1 MMPAPTRTY
10 RVLSPAK
17 LNLFLH
23 VTGRRQDGYH
33 SLQTLFQLL
42 DWGDEMTFE
51 TTQPSGDVTLRSAV
65 AGVDPEDNLIL
76 RAAALLK
83 AGLLNRNIE
92 PRCGVAITVKK
103 NIPMG
108 GGLGGGSSN
117 AGTTLRILNQLWQSP
132 LNDKQLAQLGLQL
145 GADVPVFTM
154 GRSAWAEGVG
164 EQLKPVDLPEKWY
177 VVINP
182 YCHVSTAEIFSA
194 PELTRDTPAITMSA
208 FFAGQIRN
216 DLQPVV
222 TARYPA
228 VDRALTLLEASAP
241 SMMTGSGAC
250 VFAAFDTEASARV
263 VASAMPSTVEAI
275 VARGINRSPSM
286 IETQD

>member
-1 MMPAPTRTY
+1 MPAPTRTY

-65 AGVDPEDNLIL
+65 AGVNPEDNLIL

-83 AGLLNRNIE
+83 AELLNRNIA

-117 AGTTLRILNQLWQSP
+117 AGTALRVLNQLWQSP

-164 EQLKPVDLPEKWY
+164 EQLEPIDLPEK
-177 VVINP
+177 
-182 YCHVSTAEIFSA
+182 
-194 PELTRDTPAITMSA
+194 
-208 FFAGQIRN
+208 
-216 DLQPVV
+216 
-222 TARYPA
+222 
-228 VDRALTLLEASAP
+228 
-241 SMMTGSGAC
+241 
-250 VFAAFDTEASARV
+250 
-263 VASAMPSTVEAI
+263 
-275 VARGINRSPSM
+275 
-286 IETQD
+286 